1 MQNDIVGR
9 LRAVNFG
16 MFGGA
21 LTLMC
26 VDAANEIERLRA
38 DVRAAREQCARVAEE
53 IAEGHEFDAPFQ
65 GTEEEQHA
73 KLMYA
78 KHIRRVAAAIRA
90 MP

>member
-1 MQNDIVGR
+1 MTDDIVAR

-16 MFGGA
+16 ALGYP
-21 LTLMC
+21 LTLLC

-38 DVRAAREQCARVAEE
+38 DVKAAREQCARFAEE

-65 GTEEEQHA
+65 ETEEEQHA

-78 KHIRRVAAAIRA
+78 KHIRLAAAAIRA
-90 MP
+90 MK